1 MKLNAKSQSMR
12 SIHPKVFCK
21 KGILKNLKILQS
33 LQKNTFARVSFLIKL
48 QAKACNFIK
57 KEALAQVLSCGFCEI
72 FKNIFY
78 RRPPVVAFEMTVI

>member
-1 MKLNAKSQSMR
+1 MR

-21 KGILKNLKILQS
+21 KGILKNLKISQS

-57 KEALAQVLSCGFCEI
+57 KEALAQALSGGFCEI
-72 FKNIFY
+72 FKKHFL
-78 RRPPVVAFEMTVI
+78 